1 MNKLSI
7 LFAALFA
14 VALSACGKKE
24 EPVPPPAP
32 VEQAAPAAE
41 EAAPA
46 AEEAAPAEG
55 EAAAAEGEAAP
66 AAEEEKK

>member
-24 EPVPPPAP
+24 EPV
-32 VEQAAPAAE
+32 APA
-41 EAAPA
+41 
-46 AEEAAPAEG
+46 AEG
-55 EAAAAEGEAAP
+55 EAAAP
-66 AAEEEKK
+66 AAEAAAQAVEEKK

>member
-24 EPVPPPAP
+24 EPVAPAP
-32 VEQAAPAAE
+32 ASAVLSAVP
-41 EAAPA
+41 
-46 AEEAAPAEG
+46 
-55 EAAAAEGEAAP
+55 
-66 AAEEEKK
+66 EKQNFASNRK